1 MQKEKIVIT
10 YGTFD
15 MFHIGHLRLLQRLKK
30 LGDKLIVAV
39 STNEFNAIKGK
50 TTVIP
55 FTDRIEIVKNIK
67 CVDEV
72 IAENNWEQK
81 VSDIQK
87 YNVSIFAMGNDWEGK
102 FDYLSEWCEV
112 VYLPRTEGISTSHL
126 KQVLKDPLV

>member
-1 MQKEKIVIT
+1 MQNEKIVIT

-39 STNEFNAIKGK
+39 STDEFNAIKGK

-55 FTDRIEIVKNIK
+55 FADRVEIVQNIK

-72 IAENNWEQK
+72 IAENDWEQK

-87 YNVSIFAMGNDWEGK
+87 YNISIFAMGNDWEGK
-102 FDYLSEWCEV
+102 FDYLKEWCEV
-112 VYLPRTEGISTSHL
+112 VYLPRTEGISTSYL
-126 KQVLKDPLV
+126 KQVLK